1 MPRRPSALS
10 TVPTQ
15 PDPSLFD
22 DDGVLI
28 LFDSEGSLHKNMRA
42 PNFCRGRLDM
52 RVYVYLRC
60 RNIQDSCNATARV
73 FVNNPDVLIPRQPHV
88 VSCPPSR
95 EAVAIQTFKERLKNA
110 CMRDHMEPRQI
121 YDIYALLYEEEAALV
136 SFNSVRNSMNRW
148 RLQAFPANPATS
160 LELTMQL
167 NDPRNRGIFDHA
179 RGSIDVVVFRD
190 VDDCTHY
197 QFFDRALIARMG
209 QNVKTILID
218 FTYKT
223 CPVLTDVNLQLG
235 TVMAIFRG
243 CAIPIMWFQMSRKT
257 TNAYI
262 KMSQLI
268 REALAN
274 FQIRAIVT
282 DFELALRN
290 ALREVYGNNVHL
302 VGCYFHFI
310 RCLMGKLHSLNL
322 TELVRDNEQVNEFIR
337 KCAALPFLPHETMI
351 DAFNIHV
358 NNTPQNFIEG
368 PLQPFVAYL
377 RRFWFQR
384 VRPINFSVFG
394 LHTRT
399 NNALESYHCNLQRR
413 MGRDPQYWRWICKLK
428 EIIKMQWTDV
438 SALERG
444 QAVRRAQEQNCFQE
458 PASTTRQYALGE
470 IGSVELIGIGSQL
483 VGEYFNKRFR
493 RLHRL
498 EAEQVIDLEARFT
511 EAIAANNG
519 VDPEFDWDIMREF
532 PQNEI
537 FRMQQGLEEREQII
551 FPNGNNAA
559 GGSQIADY
567 SNDVEI
573 DNFRSYSA
581 VIRRPDSGA
590 NVLPRLDN
598 LSTSGGPGEAS
609 HSSPAT
615 GIMELG
621 LSTTQASIIHDDSAV
636 AGPSRQSAPLMNE
649 LPPIGIH
656 SPAQPGS
663 AATGSQIADYSNDV
677 EIDNFRSYSAV
688 IRRPDSG
695 ANVLPRLDNLNTSGG
710 PGEASHSS
718 PATVPRN
725 SDNAD
730 DSIDVDL
737 DDFPDAADLFR
748 QSDSELSDDEDVSD
762 SIDESDSTIES
773 NSVDPTSARPHNLD
787 VPDSSARTN
796 SPSIEVLEDA
806 AQNLNLMVK

>member
-1 MPRRPSALS
+1 
-10 TVPTQ
+10 
-15 PDPSLFD
+15 
-22 DDGVLI
+22 
-28 LFDSEGSLHKNMRA
+28 
-42 PNFCRGRLDM
+42 
-52 RVYVYLRC
+52 
-60 RNIQDSCNATARV
+60 
-73 FVNNPDVLIPRQPHV
+73 
-88 VSCPPSR
+88 
-95 EAVAIQTFKERLKNA
+95 
-110 CMRDHMEPRQI
+110 
-121 YDIYALLYEEEAALV
+121 
-136 SFNSVRNSMNRW
+136 
-148 RLQAFPANPATS
+148 
-160 LELTMQL
+160 
-167 NDPRNRGIFDHA
+167 
-179 RGSIDVVVFRD
+179 
-190 VDDCTHY
+190 
-197 QFFDRALIARMG
+197 
-209 QNVKTILID
+209 
-218 FTYKT
+218 
-223 CPVLTDVNLQLG
+223 
-235 TVMAIFRG
+235 
-243 CAIPIMWFQMSRKT
+243 
-257 TNAYI
+257 
-262 KMSQLI
+262 
-268 REALAN
+268 
-274 FQIRAIVT
+274 
-282 DFELALRN
+282 
-290 ALREVYGNNVHL
+290 
-302 VGCYFHFI
+302 
-310 RCLMGKLHSLNL
+310 
-322 TELVRDNEQVNEFIR
+322 
-337 KCAALPFLPHETMI
+337 
-351 DAFNIHV
+351 
-358 NNTPQNFIEG
+358 
-368 PLQPFVAYL
+368 
-377 RRFWFQR
+377 
-384 VRPINFSVFG
+384 
-394 LHTRT
+394 
-399 NNALESYHCNLQRR
+399 
-413 MGRDPQYWRWICKLK
+413 
-428 EIIKMQWTDV
+428 MQWTDV

-444 QAVRRAQEQNCFQE
+444 QAVRRAPKNKTVFRNQRLQRGMLRRRRRGRGRR
-458 PASTTRQYALGE
+458 PARAAAGRRSPRAAQADRPLRILAPNRGE
-470 IGSVELIGIGSQL
+470 
-483 VGEYFNKRFR
+483 RP
-493 RLHRL
+493 
-498 EAEQVIDLEARFT
+498 
-511 EAIAANNG
+511 IA
-519 VDPEFDWDIMREF
+519 P
-532 PQNEI
+532 
-537 FRMQQGLEEREQII
+537 
-551 FPNGNNAA
+551 A

-718 PATVPRN
+718 PATGIMELGLSTTQASIIHDVSAVAVPSRQSAPLMNELSPIRNNSPAHPVPRN

-748 QSDSELSDDEDVSD
+748 QSDSELSDEDVSD

-806 AQNLNLMVK
+806 AQNLNGEIRNDDLPAASPPRPSATFTDKARARAYTRTAAGEPEMCRACINYPRQRRHGSSHR